1 MSRYDDL
8 VHARDATIRLLLGG
22 IVLLAVLLF
31 VALVGWSRA
40 PDHIRLH
47 YPPDLSKGAV
57 QTIGDIPKVNLYTFA
72 YYVFQQLN
80 RWPVD
85 GREDYYTQ
93 IHRLRAYFT
102 PGCFD
107 ERLADLEAR
116 EREIDG
122 RQRSVWEIPG
132 RGFNNARVQVVAPN
146 QWVVGLD
153 LHVQETY
160 RGERVKDRLIH
171 YPLRVVAYDVDPE
184 SNPWGLALDCLAD
197 VPRVIEIHDAG
208 EEGDT

>member
-1 MSRYDDL
+1 MSRYDSL
-8 VHARDATIRLLLGG
+8 VHSKEATIRLMAGMLALLS
-22 IVLLAVLLF
+22 LLLL

-40 PDHIRLH
+40 PANIRLH

-57 QTIGDIPKVNLYTFA
+57 QQVGDIPKASLYVFA

-85 GREDYYTQ
+85 GRTDYHDQ

-102 PGCFD
+102 PACF
-107 ERLADLEAR
+107 EQRLQDLGER
-116 EREIDG
+116 EREIQG

-132 RGFNNARVQVVAPN
+132 RGFSNARVQVVAAN

-160 RGERVKDRLIH
+160 RGERIKDRLIH
-171 YPLRVVAYDVDPE
+171 YPLRVVAYDVDPAT
-184 SNPWGLALDCLAD
+184 NPWGLALDCLAD
-197 VPRVIEIHDAG
+197 VPRVIEVDPPTG
-208 EEGDT
+208 EGEA

>member
-1 MSRYDDL
+1 MSRYDNL
-8 VHARDATIRLLLGG
+8 VHARDATIRLLLGM
-22 IVLLAVLLF
+22 VALLALLLL

-47 YPPDLSKGAV
+47 YPPDLGKGAV
-57 QTIGDIPKVNLYTFA
+57 QTIGDIPKASLYTFA

-85 GREDYYTQ
+85 GKADYHDQ
-93 IHRLRAYFT
+93 LHRLRAYFT
-102 PGCFD
+102 PACFE
-107 ERLADLEAR
+107 ERLQDLASR
-116 EREIDG
+116 EREIAG
-122 RQRSVWEIPG
+122 RVRSVWEIPG
-132 RGFNNARVQVVAPN
+132 RGFENGRVQVVAAN
-146 QWVVGLD
+146 QWLVGLD

-171 YPLRVVAYDVDPE
+171 YPLRVVAYDVDPQ

-197 VPRVIEIHDAG
+197 VPRVIEVRDTAQ
-208 EEGDT
+208 EGAT